1 MNLKDE
7 VKVCSELNITS
18 TIRCPFGGI
27 TITFYLELS
36 HRSKSA
42 YNEIVST
49 IGIAIKLAGSQLA
62 VMK

>member
-42 YNEIVST
+42 YNEIV
-49 IGIAIKLAGSQLA
+49 
-62 VMK
+62 